1 MPTGIYVN
9 EDFPYEILQRRNI
22 LRPILKLGLQQECY
36 KGKIKL
42 SYDRLM
48 VEGKAYTIANIHE
61 LPNYLNPRSTCEK
74 SNEHA
79 IAFFGLHSPF
89 SNFHKS
95 SFKHDG
101 RSYSCAEQFI
111 QSQKAEKYNNDAAK
125 TKIMLAC
132 DPREMKH
139 IGNNIRGYVQQEW
152 ECDYA
157 RNVAHIAVLNKFSQN
172 DICKQALLHTGDKV
186 IVEASPDRFWG
197 SGVKLKDAGVLDSL
211 TWYNTGGLMAEILAT
226 VQEELK

>member
-9 EDFPYEILQRRNI
+9 EDFPYEILQRHNI
-22 LRPILKLGLQQECY
+22 LKPILKLGLQQECY

-61 LPNYLNPRSTCEK
+61 LPNDLHPRSTCEK

-79 IAFFGLHSPF
+79 ITFFELHSPF

-111 QSQKAEKYNNDAAK
+111 QSQKADKYNDDTAK

-132 DPREMKH
+132 DP
-139 IGNNIRGYVQQEW
+139 
-152 ECDYA
+152 
-157 RNVAHIAVLNKFSQN
+157 
-172 DICKQALLHTGDKV
+172 
-186 IVEASPDRFWG
+186 
-197 SGVKLKDAGVLDSL
+197 
-211 TWYNTGGLMAEILAT
+211 
-226 VQEELK
+226 

>member
-9 EDFPYEILQRRNI
+9 EDFPYEILQCRNI
-22 LRPILKLGLQQECY
+22 LRPILKLGLQQEHY

-61 LPNYLNPRSTCEK
+61 LPNDLNPRSTCEK

-111 QSQKAEKYNNDAAK
+111 QSQKAEKYNDDAVK

-132 DPREMKH
+132 DPQEMKC

-157 RNVAHIAVLNKFSQN
+157 
-172 DICKQALLHTGDKV
+172 
-186 IVEASPDRFWG
+186 
-197 SGVKLKDAGVLDSL
+197 
-211 TWYNTGGLMAEILAT
+211 
-226 VQEELK
+226 